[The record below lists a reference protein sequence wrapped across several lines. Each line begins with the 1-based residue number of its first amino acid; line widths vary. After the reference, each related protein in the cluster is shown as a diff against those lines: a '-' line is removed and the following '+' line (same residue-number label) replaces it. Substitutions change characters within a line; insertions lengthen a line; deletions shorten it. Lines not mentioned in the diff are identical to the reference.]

1 MKTRVKTER
10 NGVLL
15 LNIPPGGIPALRL
28 VQYHASEI
36 RFELTDEAGTAFLIP
51 LGEISLKHD
60 VMASLNGSTTAAP
73 TR

>member
-10 NGVLL
+10 NGVLFI
-15 LNIPPGGIPALRL
+15 NIPPGGIPALRL

-36 RFELTDEAGTAFLIP
+36 RFELTDEAGTAFLVP

-60 VMASLNGSTTAAP
+60 VMASLNGSTAAAP
-73 TR
+73 VR

>member
-10 NGVLL
+10 NGVLF

-28 VQYHASEI
+28 VQYHATEV
-36 RFELTDEAGTAFLIP
+36 RFELTDEAGTAFLVP

-60 VMASLNGSTTAAP
+60 VMAGLNSPATAAL